1 MCASVSLNVQL
12 CKILTD
18 VQIPPRGKPRAPAWE
33 AEGLARRL
41 KPQPNRLDVWKFC
54 ISNSWW
60 NTWGMERK
68 LSLLGWVGSWRMEA
82 LQRGLWGPG
91 DLHNCCMWLTILDCR
106 VWKLP
111 PLYEPRSIG
120 VFLFHLQVHNQ
131 ASEWW
136 INQQDYQEH
145 AAVGLSCYHCLPH
158 NLLGGD
164 ATLLTDVGAQNVF
177 LSLFFFSFGF
187 YFLLEKKKSYSSA
200 LFYNAK
206 CYCYYE
212 RLFLCQKDVAA
223 MFSMNGHVT
232 VAATESIVFW
242 CF

>member
-91 DLHNCCMWLTILDCR
+91 DLHNCCMWLTIFRLQGLKTSTTVWAEIHRCISFSPAGTQPSIWMMNQPTRLSRACCSRTELLPLLASQPAGRRRHSPDWCR
-106 VWKLP
+106 CTECFSFL
-111 PLYEPRSIG
+111 
-120 VFLFHLQVHNQ
+120 VFFFFC
-131 ASEWW
+131 
-136 INQQDYQEH
+136 I
-145 AAVGLSCYHCLPH
+145 
-158 NLLGGD
+158 
-164 ATLLTDVGAQNVF
+164 
-177 LSLFFFSFGF
+177 LFFIG
-187 YFLLEKKKSYSSA
+187 KKKE
-200 LFYNAK
+200 LQL
-206 CYCYYE
+206 
-212 RLFLCQKDVAA
+212 RPLL
-223 MFSMNGHVT
+223 
-232 VAATESIVFW
+232 
-242 CF
+242 